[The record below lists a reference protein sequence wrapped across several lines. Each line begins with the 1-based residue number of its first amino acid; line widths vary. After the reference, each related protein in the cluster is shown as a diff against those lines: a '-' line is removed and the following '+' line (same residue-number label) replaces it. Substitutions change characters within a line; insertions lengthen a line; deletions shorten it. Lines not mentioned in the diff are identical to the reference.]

1 MDDSETCHC
10 LPNAAET
17 GPWNA
22 RQERVAALLAS
33 GSTIRDAAAE
43 SGAGERTVHSWLD
56 DPAYRTF
63 VGGLRDRILAET
75 IGRPTQAASR
85 AATVLEGLLEA
96 QNEGVR
102 LRAAT
107 AIIDSMIKA
116 REHAELSARVTEL
129 EAQLAAAGGSGR
141 WRG

>member
-1 MDDSETCHC
+1 MSDDAICDRPTETH
-10 LPNAAET
+10 ES

-33 GSTIRDAAAE
+33 GSTIRDTAVE
-43 SGAGERTVHSWLD
+43 SGAGERTIHSWLD
-56 DPAYRTF
+56 DPAYRAF

-75 IGRPTQAASR
+75 IGRLTRAATR

-96 QNEGVR
+96 ESEGVR
-102 LRAAT
+102 LRAALGL
-107 AIIDSMIKA
+107 IDAMIKA
-116 REHAELSARVTEL
+116 REHGELSARVTEL
-129 EAQLAAAGGSGR
+129 EAQLSTSGGAGR

>member
-1 MDDSETCHC
+1 MNDAETCHC
-10 LPNAAET
+10 LPSPAET

-33 GSTIRDAAAE
+33 GSTIRDAAVE
-43 SGAGERTVHSWLD
+43 SGAGERTIHSWLD
-56 DPAYRTF
+56 DPANRAF

-75 IGRPTQAASR
+75 IGRLTQAATR

-96 QNEGVR
+96 HGEGVR
-102 LRAAT
+102 LRAALGL
-107 AIIDSMIKA
+107 IDTMIKTC
-116 REHAELSARVTEL
+116 EHGELSARVTEL
-129 EAQLAAAGGSGR
+129 EAQLSTSGGSVR